1 MVQRALHFILVLLF
15 LSCGKDVEKIT
26 PKKTTLVTSVYAS
39 AIVQPDSLYA
49 VYASVAGILDE
60 LYVNEGDTV
69 VKGSALFHIFN
80 KSPELNRENAKINL
94 QEAREAYKGSAAIL
108 EGMRKEIETARLK
121 LRNDS
126 VNFKRQERLWEQ
138 HIGAMAEFDNKKLN
152 YELSQNNLNV
162 LENNYDRTKDEL
174 RNKVAMAR
182 NSYEAALVNSNEFTI
197 TSKINGRVY
206 AIYKNIGEIVTTVE
220 PLASLGSSNNFLIEL
235 LVDEVDIVTLKVNQK
250 VIINLDAYPGEVFE
264 AHVHKIYP
272 KKDERS
278 QTFKIEAVFDRAPE
292 VLFPGLAGE
301 ANIIVSEKENTLTI
315 PLEYL
320 MDNHKVK
327 TNDGAVSVV
336 VGAKNLTEVEIL
348 TGIDE
353 HTEILK
359 PEQ

>member
-315 PLEYL
+315 PLE
-320 MDNHKVK
+320 
-327 TNDGAVSVV
+327 
-336 VGAKNLTEVEIL
+336 
-348 TGIDE
+348 
-353 HTEILK
+353 
-359 PEQ
+359 